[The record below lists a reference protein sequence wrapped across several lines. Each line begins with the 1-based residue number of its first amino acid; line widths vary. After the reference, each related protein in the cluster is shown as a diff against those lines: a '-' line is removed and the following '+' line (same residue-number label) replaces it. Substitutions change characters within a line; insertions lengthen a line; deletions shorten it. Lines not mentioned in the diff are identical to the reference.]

1 MIQAV
6 QIWMREHGALALLV
20 GGMTI
25 YIALLV
31 LDLFVGW
38 RLAYP
43 YSLLWVGLVAAPAAG
58 VALLYLQTCEDGED
72 DRPVEGE

>member
-6 QIWMREHGALALLV
+6 QIWMRDHGALALLA
-20 GGMTI
+20 GGMAI
-25 YIALLV
+25 YIVLLV

-43 YSLLWVGLVAAPAAG
+43 YNLLWVVLVAIPAAG

>member
-6 QIWMREHGALALLV
+6 QIWMRDHGALALLA
-20 GGMTI
+20 GGMAI
-25 YIALLV
+25 YVALLV
-31 LDLFVGW
+31 LDLLVGW

-43 YSLLWVGLVAAPAAG
+43 YNLLWIGLVAIPAAG